1 MTLLEQEILDTIN
14 EAIGG
19 KYIGQLKVFHEDEVG
34 WVLLLHMNQEQAP
47 MNFVYDGTWEQF
59 KKFIYNEL
67 HFRKMHKASFFQ
79 AVQELPSLIDKHGEL
94 ELDYDTVIIT

>member
-1 MTLLEQEILDTIN
+1 MTLLEEEILETIN
-14 EAIGG
+14 DAIGG
-19 KYIGQLKVFHEDEVG
+19 KYIGQLKVFHEDEIG

-59 KKFIYNEL
+59 KKYIWNEI
-67 HFRKMHKASFFQ
+67 HFRHMEIASFFQ
-79 AVQELPSLIDKHGEL
+79 AVQELPSLIDRHGEL

>member
-34 WVLLLHMNQEQAP
+34 
-47 MNFVYDGTWEQF
+47 
-59 KKFIYNEL
+59 
-67 HFRKMHKASFFQ
+67 
-79 AVQELPSLIDKHGEL
+79 
-94 ELDYDTVIIT
+94 

>member
-1 MTLLEQEILDTIN
+1 MTSLEQEILCVIN
-14 EAIGG
+14 NAIGG
-19 KYIGQLKVFHEDEVG
+19 KYIGKFKVFYEDNVG

-59 KKFIYNEL
+59 KKYIWNEI
-67 HFRKMHKASFFQ
+67 HFRHMEIASFFQ
-79 AVQELPSLIDKHGEL
+79 AVQELPSLIDRHGEL

>member
-34 WVLLLHMNQEQAP
+34 WVLLLHMNP
-47 MNFVYDGTWEQF
+47 RTSS
-59 KKFIYNEL
+59 NE
-67 HFRKMHKASFFQ
+67 FRIWWYLR
-79 AVQELPSLIDKHGEL
+79 AV
-94 ELDYDTVIIT
+94 